1 MNGALFDFL
10 FFLPKPIIF
19 QKKILKTAS
28 KQFHPFYETKEDNTR
43 NNTSVCNDDEDDE
56 KKAKSEV
63 MEKLMILI
71 THFDG
76 K

>member
-1 MNGALFDFL
+1 ME
-10 FFLPKPIIF
+10 
-19 QKKILKTAS
+19 TAAFRRYLENVE
-28 KQFHPFYETKEDNTR
+28 KQLHSFYATMESNAR
-43 NNTSVCNDDEDDE
+43 NNTSVCNDDENDE

>member
-1 MNGALFDFL
+1 MD
-10 FFLPKPIIF
+10 
-19 QKKILKTAS
+19 S
-28 KQFHPFYETKEDNTR
+28 FYGTMEIDAR
-43 NNTSVCNDDEDDE
+43 NNTSVCNDDENDE

>member
-1 MNGALFDFL
+1 MEHFL
-10 FFLPKPIIF
+10 TSSFSTETAAFGRYLEIA
-19 QKKILKTAS
+19 QKQVHS
-28 KQFHPFYETKEDNTR
+28 FYETMEINAR
-43 NNTSVCNDDEDDE
+43 NNTSVCNDDENDE

>member
-1 MNGALFDFL
+1 MEHFL
-10 FFLPKPIIF
+10 TSFSSYKSNYFLEKV
-19 QKKILKTAS
+19 LKTAY

>member
-1 MNGALFDFL
+1 MH
-10 FFLPKPIIF
+10 
-19 QKKILKTAS
+19 S
-28 KQFHPFYETKEDNTR
+28 FYETMEINAR
-43 NNTSVCNDDEDDE
+43 NNTSVCNDDENDE